1 MSKRKRHWFWNL
13 LIVLTLIVCTL
24 AFIAHYK
31 NWEKIEDGTFRIFS
45 GIYYKKIPI
54 EEIDSVMFVDR
65 LPEMERSS
73 GFSWMTREKG
83 VFKDSITQTNV
94 HVFVD
99 DLRQEK
105 IRLVY
110 DDSLKVFFNF
120 QDSLQTKKIYAIL
133 HTSLEESQKNQN

>member
-1 MSKRKRHWFWNL
+1 MSKRKRHWFWNI
-13 LIVLTLIVCTL
+13 LIVLTLIVCSL
-24 AFIAHYK
+24 AFVAHYK
-31 NWEKIEDGTFRIFS
+31 NWEKVENGEFRIFS
-45 GIYYKKIPI
+45 GIYYQKIPL
-54 EEIDSVMFVDR
+54 EEIDSVMFVDK

-73 GFSWMTREKG
+73 GFSWLVKEKG
-83 VFKDSITQTNV
+83 IFIDSINQTKV

-99 DLRQEK
+99 DLTQPK

-110 DDSLKVFFNF
+110 KDSLKVFFNF